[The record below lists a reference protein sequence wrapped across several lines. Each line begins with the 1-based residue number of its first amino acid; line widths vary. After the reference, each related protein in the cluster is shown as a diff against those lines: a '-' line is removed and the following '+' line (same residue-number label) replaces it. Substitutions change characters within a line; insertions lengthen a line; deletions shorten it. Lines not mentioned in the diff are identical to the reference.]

1 MKLRRNKNEERAGKL
16 LLKELPYFNF
26 RGCLAQCH
34 GQFNS
39 SISDTVQTRRNL
51 DKLTSLYDLGIF
63 NLNTVLDVNLSTDCN
78 LPNQR
83 IQSRYFSPHS
93 FNMFKKNLPK
103 EKVDSTFSVFS
114 SNVASINRNLENV
127 LILLDELDFHF
138 NVIGITETKITN
150 SNENNFHPSIPGYV
164 FEYVPTPLASGGVGL
179 FVDQSLYYTVLEKTS
194 NEAFQAIW
202 IEISFVN
209 HKNIVCGIIY
219 RQHNS
224 PDYFQSYF
232 EEVIEKMVS
241 DDKTVHI
248 MGDFNIDL
256 LKCETSKISQDFL
269 LSLQSCYLIPTV
281 DKPTRV
287 YRAFATLIDNIF
299 VNNPDKL
306 LASGNIISDISDHF
320 SQFCITTSASD
331 KKQQIKSVKM
341 RDYSKFS
348 ADCFTKDLLEVDWDG
363 MIANG
368 AHCPDRLFSTFYNKY
383 SKIVN
388 KHAPIKRMSNRKV
401 KQLSKPWIT
410 TGIKASI
417 AIKCKLYAS
426 GDDSRYKYYRN
437 KICSL
442 IRLSK
447 KRYYYKYFEHNV
459 ANMKKTWE
467 GINEL
472 LYRRKKNL
480 KNISKLKD
488 LTNKGKIVKEAS
500 QIPNIL
506 NKHFA
511 TVGNRLASKLPS
523 PPKHHLDY
531 VSKCIS
537 PLSSFL
543 FEEVFP
549 DEIRSEILSI
559 PNDKSYGLYSSP
571 IKLLKLSSFIIAP
584 VLSELLNLSI
594 KSANYPSKLKIA
606 KITPIFKCDDEADAN
621 NYRPISLLSNF
632 NRIFEKIMYKRMT
645 SYIEKHNLL
654 YTSQYGFRK
663 GHSTQHAILDIIND
677 IQTNMNQRLL
687 SCGVFIDLKKAF
699 DTVDH
704 EILLY
709 YNICERQKATN

>member
-1 MKLRRNKNEERAGKL
+1 M
-16 LLKELPYFNF
+16 
-26 RGCLAQCH
+26 
-34 GQFNS
+34 FNS
-39 SISDTVQTRRNL
+39 SISDTVQPRRNL

-78 LPNQR
+78 LLNQR
-83 IQSRYFSPHS
+83 IQSRFFSPHS
-93 FNMFKKNLPK
+93 FNMFKKNLSK
-103 EKVDSTFSVFS
+103 GMVDSTFSVFH
-114 SNVASINRNLENV
+114 NNIASISRNLKNV
-127 LILLDELDFHF
+127 SILLDELDFPF
-138 NVIGITETKITN
+138 NVIGITETKITI

-179 FVDQSLYYTVLEKTS
+179 FVDQSLHYTVLEKTS

-224 PDYFQSYF
+224 PEYFQSYF

-241 DDKTVHI
+241 VDKTVYI
-248 MGDFNIDL
+248 MGDLNIDL
-256 LKCETSKISQDFL
+256 LKCETSQISQDFL

-281 DKPTRV
+281 YKPTRV
-287 YRAFATLIDNIF
+287 YRASATLIDNIF
-299 VNNPDKL
+299 VNNSDKL

-320 SQFCITTSASD
+320 SQFCITTSARD

-341 RDYSKFS
+341 RDYSNFS
-348 ADCFTKDLLEVDWDG
+348 ADSFAKDLLEVDWDR

-368 AHCPDRLFSTFYNKY
+368 ANCPDKLFSTFYNKY
-383 SKIVN
+383 NKIVN
-388 KHAPIKRMSNRKV
+388 KHAPFKRLSNRKA

-417 AIKCKLYAS
+417 AVKSKLYAS
-426 GDDSRYKYYRN
+426 GDDSRFKYYRN

-447 KRYYYKYFEHNV
+447 KRHYYEYFEHNFT
-459 ANMKKTWE
+459 NMKKTWE

-472 LYRRKKNL
+472 LYRRKRNF
-480 KNISKLKD
+480 KNITQLKD
-488 LTNKGKIVKEAS
+488 RGNVVKEAS

-511 TVGNRLASKLPS
+511 SVGTRLASKFPPS
-523 PPKHHLDY
+523 PKHHLDY
-531 VSKCIS
+531 VSKCI
-537 PLSSFL
+537 
-543 FEEVFP
+543 FEQVFP

-571 IKLLKLSSFIIAP
+571 TKLLKLSSSIIAP
-584 VLSELLNLSI
+584 VLSELLNISI
-594 KSANYPSKLKIA
+594 KSGSYPSKLKIG
-606 KITPIFKCDDEADAN
+606 KITPIFKSDDESDAN

-645 SYIEKHNLL
+645 SYIEQHDLL
-654 YTSQYGFRK
+654 YPSQYGFRK
-663 GHSTQHAILDIIND
+663 GHSTQHAILDIIMTFKL
-677 IQTNMNQRLL
+677 I
-687 SCGVFIDLKKAF
+687 
-699 DTVDH
+699 
-704 EILLY
+704 
-709 YNICERQKATN
+709 